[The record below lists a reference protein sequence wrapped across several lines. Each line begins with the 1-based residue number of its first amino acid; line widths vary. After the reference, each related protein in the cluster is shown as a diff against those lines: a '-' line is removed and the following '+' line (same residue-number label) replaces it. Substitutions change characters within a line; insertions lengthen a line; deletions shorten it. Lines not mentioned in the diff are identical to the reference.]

1 MKKIIVNTIIFLGLA
16 AVVAFVLKSNKE
28 EMKEDVRLAQIK
40 PDFIPVNVQP
50 LRKMMIDM
58 GFQVNGNLI
67 PNKEVTISS
76 EISGVVTA
84 ILAEDGA
91 LVKSGQVLA
100 RLDDKT
106 IKASLDLAKANFEK
120 IEKDK
125 KRIENLYAAGGISQQ
140 DLDNIQ
146 LAHTKARTDLVS
158 AEKAYENTFIR
169 APFSGINDKR
179 YIEKGSYAKG
189 GGGLFDIVDIDRM
202 KMIVNVPESQIQQI
216 LLGQTAKIRVQALQ
230 NKEYEGTVT
239 RIGTRALEALNFPVE
254 ILISNASKELKAG
267 MFGTATIELQANE
280 VLTINRNML
289 VGSVKNPQVYIYK
302 DSTAILKQIMIGQRS
317 DNYIEVVSG
326 INEGDLIITSGQ
338 INLSNGAKVGIK
350 K

>member
-1 MKKIIVNTIIFLGLA
+1 MKKILINSIIFLTIA
-16 AVVAFVLKSNKE
+16 AVVAFVLKNNKD
-28 EMKEDVRLAQIK
+28 EMKDEVRLAQIK
-40 PDFIPVNVQP
+40 PDFIPVNVEP
-50 LRKMMIDM
+50 LKKMMIDM

-76 EISGVVTA
+76 EIPGVVTA

-106 IKASLDLAKANFEK
+106 IKAALDLARANFEK

-146 LAHTKARTDLVS
+146 LAHTKAKTDLVS
-158 AEKAYENTFIR
+158 AEKSYENTFIR

-179 YIEKGSYAKG
+179 YIEKGGYVKG

-202 KMIVNVPESQIQQI
+202 KMIVNVPESQIQVVA
-216 LLGQTAKIRVQALQ
+216 LGQTVKIEVQALQ
-230 NKEYEGTVT
+230 NKAYEGTVT
-239 RIGTRALEALNFPVE
+239 RIGTRALEALTFPVE
-254 ILISNASKELKAG
+254 ILISNASKELKSG
-267 MFGTATIELQANE
+267 MFGTATIEPQTNE

-289 VGSVKNPQVYIYK
+289 IGSIKNPQVYVYK
-302 DSTAILKQIMIGQRS
+302 DSIAVLKSIEIGQRN

-338 INLSNGAKVGIK
+338 INLTDGAKVGIK
-350 K
+350 E

>member
-1 MKKIIVNTIIFLGLA
+1 MKKILVNTIIFLALA

-28 EMKEDVRLAQIK
+28 EMKEEVKLAQIK

-76 EISGVVTA
+76 EISGVVTV
-84 ILAEDGA
+84 ILAEDGEF
-91 LVKSGQVLA
+91 VKSGQVLA

-106 IKASLDLAKANFEK
+106 IKAALDLAKANFEK

-140 DLDNIQ
+140 DLDNIK
-146 LAHTKARTDLVS
+146 LAYTKAKTDLIS
-158 AEKAYENTFIR
+158 AENAYENTFIR

-179 YIEKGSYAKG
+179 YIEKGSYVQVAGK
-189 GGGLFDIVDIDRM
+189 LFDIVDIGRM
-202 KMIVNVPESQIQQI
+202 KMIVNVPESQIREV

-230 NKEYEGTVT
+230 NKAYEGTVT
-239 RIGTRALEALNFPVE
+239 RIGTRALEALTFPVE
-254 ILISNASKELKAG
+254 FLISNASKELKAG
-267 MFGTATIELQANE
+267 MFGTATIELQSNE
-280 VLTINRNML
+280 ALTINRNML
-289 VGSVKNPQVYIYK
+289 VGSIKNPQVYIYQ
-302 DSTAILKQIMIGQRS
+302 DSTSVLKNIVIGQRN

-338 INLSNGAKVGIK
+338 INLTDGAKVGIK
-350 K
+350 E